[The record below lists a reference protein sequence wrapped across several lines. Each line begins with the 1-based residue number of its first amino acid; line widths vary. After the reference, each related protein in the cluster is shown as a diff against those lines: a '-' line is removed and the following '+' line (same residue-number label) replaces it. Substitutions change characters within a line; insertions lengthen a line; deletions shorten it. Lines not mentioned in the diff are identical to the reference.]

1 MTERLRRLLKPGG
14 RMYMIG
20 LQPLSES
27 SAPAD
32 ASEAETRAG
41 ALLQEMARTRDA
53 CILLA
58 GRRCYREFP
67 LRWYQHQLRV
77 AGLDELDS
85 VKMANIY
92 GRDTVQRQTK
102 VARNQLVLFRDQA
115 LARALEAEIDSLDE
129 RVAECVGDGKVR
141 FGFDF
146 VIAAARPK

>member
-1 MTERLRRLLKPGG
+1 
-14 RMYMIG
+14 MYMIG

-27 SAPAD
+27 STPAD

-67 LRWYQHQLRV
+67 MAWYQHQLRI
-77 AGLDELDS
+77 AGLKEFGS
-85 VKMANIY
+85 VKMANVY
-92 GRDTVQRQTK
+92 SRDTVQRQIK
-102 VARNQLVLFRDQA
+102 VARNQLVLFRDEA
-115 LARALEAEIDSLDE
+115 VARALETELDNLDE
-129 RVAECVGDGKVR
+129 RVGECLAGGKVR

-146 VIAAARPK
+146 VIAAALPK